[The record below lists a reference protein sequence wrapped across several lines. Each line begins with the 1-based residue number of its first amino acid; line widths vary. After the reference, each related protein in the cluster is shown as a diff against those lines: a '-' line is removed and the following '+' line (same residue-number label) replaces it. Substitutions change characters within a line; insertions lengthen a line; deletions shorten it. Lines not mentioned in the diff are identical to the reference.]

1 MTEETAPAKPS
12 RKKASPSAPKKHQ
25 PKRPSHRMG
34 FVTIMGRPNVGKS
47 TLLNALLGQK
57 LAITSPKPQTT
68 RQQLLGV
75 LTHEGYQIVFWDT
88 PGYMRRT
95 RDALDRRMLSHVQEA
110 MLAADLALLVVEPKP
125 PGDIEKALLKVL
137 MQEKTPT
144 ILVMNKVD
152 TIDKLSLLPLM
163 EKYLQLNPDMEIMPI
178 SAIQSDGTGQL
189 IQLMVEQLPQREAEY
204 NEDEVTDRS
213 ERYLASELV
222 REQLFRT
229 FGQEIPYDTAVEVE
243 EFQEADGINRLKDY
257 IQVVVYVNKPSQ
269 RRILI
274 GKGGGAMKDVSTA
287 ARLQMEEVFGREIY
301 LEVWV
306 QVWNE
311 WRNDPIFLEDVG
323 Y

>member
-1 MTEETAPAKPS
+1 
-12 RKKASPSAPKKHQ
+12 
-25 PKRPSHRMG
+25 MG

-137 MQEKTPT
+137 TQEKTPT

-163 EKYLQLNPDMEIMPI
+163 EKYLALNPDMEIVPI
-178 SAIQSDGTGQL
+178 SAIQSDGTEL
-189 IQLMVEQLPQREAEY
+189 LTKLMVERLPQREAEY
-204 NEDEVTDRS
+204 DEDEVTDRS

-243 EFQEADGINRLKDY
+243 EFQEADGVSRLKDY
-257 IQVVVYVNKPSQ
+257 IQVVVYVNKASQ

-287 ARLQMEEVFGREIY
+287 ARLQMEEVFGREIF

>member
-1 MTEETAPAKPS
+1 
-12 RKKASPSAPKKHQ
+12 
-25 PKRPSHRMG
+25 MG

-125 PGDIEKALLKVL
+125 PGDIEKSLLKVL
-137 MQEKTPT
+137 TQEKTPT

-163 EKYLQLNPDMEIMPI
+163 EKYLQLNPDMEIVPI
-178 SAIQSDGTGQL
+178 SAIQSDGTEL
-189 IQLMVEQLPQREAEY
+189 LTKLMVERLPQREAEY
-204 NEDEVTDRS
+204 EEDEFTDRS

-243 EFQEADGINRLKDY
+243 EFQEADGVDRLKDY

-274 GKGGGAMKDVSTA
+274 GKGGSAMKDVSTA
-287 ARLQMEEVFGREIY
+287 ARLQMEEVFGREIF

-311 WRNDPIFLEDVG
+311 WRNDPTFLEDVG